1 MSIRI
6 ITDSTADLTPDYQSK
21 ATVIPMT
28 IRFGEEEYAD
38 GVEMS
43 KEDFYKRLADSPEVP
58 TTSQIPPQVFADV
71 FRQVADDGDEAIVIT
86 VSQKLSGT
94 YQSACIA
101 AEDYDCITVVDSKN
115 VAIGSGVL
123 VSYAIDLLEQGDDL
137 PTIVAKVMEARE
149 KVRLVAVLDTLEY
162 LKKGGRI
169 SKTVA
174 FAGGLLSIKPLVGL
188 ENGEIKMIGKARGNK
203 LANNMM
209 NQQIAAAG
217 GIDFSRPC
225 TLGYTGLSDELLK
238 KYLDDN
244 KAMWKPFRK
253 KLPVMQISCVIGT
266 HAGPGAIAVAF
277 FAK

>member
-6 ITDSTADLTPDYQSK
+6 ITDSTADLTPAYHSK
-21 ATVIPMT
+21 ATVIPLT
-28 IRFGEEEYAD
+28 IRFGEEEFAD

-43 KEDFYKRLADSPEVP
+43 KEEFYQRLVTSPEVP

-71 FRQVADDGDEAIVIT
+71 FQQVADDGDEAIVIT

-123 VSYAIDLLEQGDDL
+123 VEYAIALLEQGDDRA
-137 PTIVAKVMEARE
+137 TIVEKVTEARE

-174 FAGGLLSIKPLVGL
+174 FAGGLMSIKPVIGL
-188 ENGEIKMIGKARGNK
+188 EGGEIKMLGKARGTKMGNTA
-203 LANNMM
+203 L
-209 NQQIAAAG
+209 NQQINAAG
-217 GIDFSRPC
+217 GIDFSRPF
-225 TLGYTGLSDELLK
+225 TLGYTGTNDDLLK
-238 KYLDDN
+238 KYLDDS
-244 KAMWKPFRK
+244 KPMWKPFRK
-253 KLPVMQISCVIGT
+253 KLPVMLISGVIGT
-266 HAGPGAIAVAF
+266 HAGPGAVAVAF
-277 FAK
+277 FAQ